1 MLTDGNNVDLNGKT
15 KVCFVIILDY
25 GLIIIKCVLH
35 AFCAL
40 VKASDSNCV
49 LVADGNIVDVNRN
62 RRAVVFYVV

>member
-35 AFCAL
+35 AICAL